1 VEGVRGSEFTIRPL
15 IDALLKNNMSDVA
28 DSALRIIEGTNEATK
43 STKPV
48 SRRKSDVSSRR
59 KTACLDNR
67 RMLLLSKKI
76 GGEWEPLGKAL
87 ALPEEE
93 LTEIKE
99 GPDSTT
105 YQGAFKMLW
114 AWRQTQPEIEQD
126 SSVQALKAALIQANK
141 QTLADE
147 FFPA

>member
-1 VEGVRGSEFTIRPL
+1 MG
-15 IDALLKNNMSDVA
+15 DVA
-28 DSALRIIEGTNEATK
+28 DAALTIIDGTVGATK
-43 STKPV
+43 TTKPV
-48 SRRKSDVSSRR
+48 TRRKSDVSGRS

-67 RMLLLSKKI
+67 RMLLLAKKI
-76 GGEWEPLGKAL
+76 GGDWETLGKAL
-87 ALPEEE
+87 NLPEEE

-99 GPDSTT
+99 GPDSST
-105 YQGAFKMLW
+105 YQGAFKVLW

-126 SSVQALKAALIQANK
+126 SSVQALKAALVQATK